1 MFLLH
6 AHSGVRYLLYL
17 VGLAVIV
24 YGLWGW
30 IGKRPVD
37 RKLRLLMFG
46 FVGLIDL
53 QILLGLA
60 LAMSRRY
67 TMNALVGHVFLALG
81 AAATAHVVNAV
92 MRRRPQEEKT
102 HPPYVIGAAIAL
114 VLLAGAILVLG
125 RPLVG

>member
-6 AHSGVRYLLYL
+6 LHSGLRYLLYL
-17 VGLAVIV
+17 AALAVIA

-30 IGKRPVD
+30 LRKRPVD
-37 RKLRLLMFG
+37 KKLRMMMFAL
-46 FVGLIDL
+46 VGLIDL
-53 QILLGLA
+53 QILVGLA

-67 TMNALVGHVFLALG
+67 TLNALVAHVFLAIG
-81 AAATAHVVNAV
+81 AAAAAHVVNAV

-102 HPPYVIGAAIAL
+102 HAPYVVGAAIVL
-114 VLLAGAILVLG
+114 VILAGTVLVLG

>member
-1 MFLLH
+1 MFLQH
-6 AHSGVRYLLYL
+6 THSGVRYLLYL

-30 IGKRPVD
+30 IGKKPVD
-37 RKLRLLMFG
+37 KKLRMLMFG

-67 TMNALVGHVFLALG
+67 TMNALVGHIFLAIG
-81 AAATAHVVNAV
+81 AAAAAHVVNSV
-92 MRRRPQEEKT
+92 MRRRSQEEKT
-102 HPPYVIGAAIAL
+102 HLPYVVGAAIAL
-114 VLLAGAILVLG
+114 VLIVGTILVLG

>member
-1 MFLLH
+1 MFLQH
-6 AHSGVRYLLYL
+6 THSGVRYLLYL

-81 AAATAHVVNAV
+81 AAAAAHVVNAV